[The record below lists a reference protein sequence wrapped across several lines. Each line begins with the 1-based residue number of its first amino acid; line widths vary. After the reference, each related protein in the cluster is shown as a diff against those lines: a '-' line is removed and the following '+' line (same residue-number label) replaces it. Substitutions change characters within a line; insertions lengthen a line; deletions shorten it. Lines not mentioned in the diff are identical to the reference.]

1 MKNVSKSFLLSM
13 LLYVAVVP
21 TKADDIAK
29 VTVGLTLDSTVVEAD
44 CQEFGRRLDDIV
56 ITPSQDYM
64 LLKFR
69 DLTKDGKWIKF
80 KGELGAYSLKE
91 SKLLWTKPFDYS
103 NSAAICTK
111 DGILTVKN
119 NNKVTM
125 LNSHTGEVIWQSKF
139 YPAKVDDSTHIVLG
153 YAGRL
158 SGKLSAYDLTSGQ
171 KLWTANIPHVKNWGW
186 NHVIREDSLHW
197 LVVADDLNRLN
208 IHTGEVSTYDA
219 KTGVTDVKASLL
231 MGLAMVGGAVAGAM
245 ISGSTY
251 VPYYY
256 NPSGMTDSNVINHL
270 YSNVLRDDSLYYFA
284 DRQHVVCLDSM
295 MNTVWSYD
303 LPSKTSAFSQ
313 IVCDDSTLYMF
324 NLGFGMQDGVRRK
337 KMGRPFI
344 ASFDKRTGA
353 CRFMNMLSMKKDMV
367 EDAMLTPDG
376 AFMLFDDALAYKR
389 ELADSVVTISPWN
402 VEQHGKLSGIIT
414 QPVYADFKYHG
425 MFELIASDGIYFPV
439 ITEKGDILMVD
450 KELRTAD
457 HYPASSLYWP
467 LCMVGDRMCISSYA
481 GGSQNVWLVTLQGVP
496 ELKLTIPVHRAGIAG
511 NKLYLHNER
520 ALYSIP
526 LN

>member
-1 MKNVSKSFLLSM
+1 MKIELRTYLFSM
-13 LLYVAVVP
+13 LLLVAGMP
-21 TKADDIAK
+21 AKADDVTK
-29 VTVGLTLDSTVVEAD
+29 VPVGLTLDSTVVEAD
-44 CQEFGRRLDDIV
+44 CQTFGRRLDNIV

-64 LLKFR
+64 LLEFR

-80 KGELGAYSLKE
+80 KGDIGAYSLKE
-91 SKLLWTKPFDYS
+91 SKLLWTKPFDYR
-103 NSAAICTK
+103 NSTATCTK
-111 DGILTVKN
+111 AGILTAR
-119 NNKVTM
+119 NNKVSM
-125 LNSHTGEVIWQSKF
+125 LDPNTGEVTWQGKF
-139 YPAKVDDSTHIVLG
+139 YIVQYDDSTNLVLG
-153 YAGRL
+153 Y
-158 SGKLSAYDLTSGQ
+158 SGPSSNKLSAYELTTGQ
-171 KLWTANIPHVKNWGW
+171 QLWTVKMPHDKNWGW
-186 NHVIREDSLHW
+186 NNVIREDSVHW
-197 LVVADDLNRLN
+197 LIVADNLNRLN
-208 IHTGEVSTYDA
+208 IRTGEVSVYEA
-219 KTGVTDVKASLL
+219 KTGVTDVKAALL
-231 MGLAMVGGAVAGAM
+231 QGLVMAGGAVAGAM
-245 ISGSTY
+245 ASGY
-251 VPYYY
+251 AYFPVGVIGP
-256 NPSGMTDSNVINHL
+256 NVINRLH
-270 YSNVLRDDSLYYFA
+270 SNVLRDDSLYYFA

-295 MNTVWSYD
+295 MNTVWSYE

-353 CRFMNMLSMKKDMV
+353 CHFINMLSMKKDMV
-367 EDAMLTPDG
+367 EDAVLTPEG

-389 ELADSVVTISPWN
+389 ELTDSVVTISPWQ
-402 VEQHGKLSGIIT
+402 VEKHGRLSGIIT
-414 QPVYADFKYHG
+414 QPVYADYKYKG

-457 HYPASSLYWP
+457 HFPASSLYWP

-481 GGSQNVWLVTLQGVP
+481 GGQQNVWLVTMQGVP
-496 ELKLTIPVHRAGIAG
+496 ELKLTIPVHRVGIAG
-511 NKLYLHNER
+511 NKLYLHNDR